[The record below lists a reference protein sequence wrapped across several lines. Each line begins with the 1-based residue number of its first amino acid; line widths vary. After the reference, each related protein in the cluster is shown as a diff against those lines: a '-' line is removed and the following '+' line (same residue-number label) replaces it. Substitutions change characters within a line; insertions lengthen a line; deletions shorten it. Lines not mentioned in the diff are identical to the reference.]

1 MKLPPDPRLPQ
12 EAGIPQRLNVR
23 LYELFRSIAQA
34 VNGLAEGR
42 IMATYN
48 AATAAP
54 TTGEHYQGD
63 YVRNS
68 EPVDAGG
75 YIVMAGCVWIPG
87 HLGHGRNADA
97 RRCRSFCRGAQ
108 SH

>member
-1 MKLPPDPRLPQ
+1 MKLSTDPRLPQ
-12 EAGIPQRLNVR
+12 ESGIPQRLNVR
-23 LYELFRSIAQA
+23 LYDLFRAIAQA

-42 IMATYN
+42 IVATYN

-75 YIVMAGCVWIPG
+75 YIVMGWVCVDSGTPG
-87 HLGHGRNADA
+87 TWKEC
-97 RRCRSFCRGAQ
+97 RCATV
-108 SH
+108 